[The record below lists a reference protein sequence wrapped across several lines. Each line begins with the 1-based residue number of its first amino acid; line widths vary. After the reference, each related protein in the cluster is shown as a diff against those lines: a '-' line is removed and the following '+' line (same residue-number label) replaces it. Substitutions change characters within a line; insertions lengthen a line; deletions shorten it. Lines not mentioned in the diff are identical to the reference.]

1 MGTRKKLVLASLVSV
16 MMVFAFVIGFV
27 PTHDSESTGAG
38 AGGRIAMVDLLDMIL
53 GQECDLQVVLSSR
66 VEGVWVKTPIDN
78 SAIPQI
84 PVPVSAEVTGT
95 GAASA
100 DVTFVANVDG
110 DPNTF
115 VSVDACAGEWTGD
128 QNATSLEVTGPVT
141 FPWSSGV
148 DVSPFITGLADTV
161 QTLAV
166 YSLVNAV
173 ENEKAITLSYQAAN
187 SALTNPIRL
196 TLNEVVGTV
205 DNDNNALPDNI
216 FTDVGPGQIWIANVL
231 LNGQLRTIL
240 VANLDQGDASKQ
252 TGTVYVSPDADIAV
266 EAPDTDSLVAAGLVD
281 AGQTALVIVELADT
295 LQTMVDAVD
304 GDNSWAARN
313 GWANDVLA
321 KAPGALTGLGQFV
334 EISLLYTYLDGSTL
348 LYDEIEDL
356 SSTGLNVTLSIS
368 NLDPGN
374 AKPQLWSFPSTV
386 ADNAGQVYIT
396 NEPGDNNWKLVYGE
410 TAAGDTNIVATFDT
424 LSIFAP
430 LDSGM
435 VITGATPNA
444 LPQGFTQALTLSGFF
459 PVQAGLNVAAAE
471 AAYQV
476 LVGGEVAAFRA
487 GSLAPKQTGVAMTA
501 DTIYVTAPAL
511 ESVGA
516 ADVQVLDLANTNIQA
531 TAAGLVNVI
540 GTAAVTASVDP
551 AAAGTIALAETGGGD
566 GFDLPEGNYA
576 LGTQVQA
583 ALTYD
588 PLTYTFDG
596 WTVNGVDVGDANP
609 LLFNVDAPTALVA
622 HLSII
627 AIDEWTLD
635 LSATAGGT
643 VVADP
648 AAPGPYATGTVV
660 ALTATANDDCNFT
673 GWGGL
678 NGADVV
684 DPENDGTGTITMDAD
699 KVVVAQFVCGECNAL
714 QLSAIPGGGGTVAVT
729 TAQNCPGGWLPDTVI
744 TIVATPNL
752 VDEFRFLNF
761 GGASAGDLTNISDPD
776 TETGAVT
783 ANLVMDGNKIII
795 ANFITR
801 TTVTGFVLLDGEVGA
816 EAWIFGGVV
825 RKITGTGLTNDTP
838 IFVDGV
844 QIQGFRAA
852 ADYTSIDIVIPPY
865 AGSSLAATVAVDIT
879 AGVGSEAFTLP
890 NALTYKRHEL
900 KDGVNT
906 TAFIVANPMVE
917 TTVAMTLDGT
927 EGSTTSVVLPALN
940 PPTGVNRVFGI
951 ARNAVAMPETKA
963 NTESIGALGT
973 GYISSLVAAGDIPA
987 GSSINNAYDFS
998 LHLYA
1003 ESEVKANTPPAGS
1016 GSYATASGL
1025 LDFGRPVDPDGNPD
1039 PAAASAVVTLPLD
1052 ASALTYADVRKG
1064 LTMWGVGTAFD
1075 YVTETTT
1082 VLNPPTVAYQSE
1094 LENDE
1099 VNPALTTATPDTGH
1113 PDTMIARLY
1122 TLNGFSLRSGALLTE
1137 EMQEGVKLFRKS
1149 GDNWFGFGTANGDI
1163 DGGTELKVVSPMGG
1177 IAWVDRIEFR
1187 SVAKATVATAK
1198 AANFTTVPGSDEYNL
1213 VLKTPKASA
1222 AGITD
1227 MVIFLKADPNTAAVT
1242 LERAFEYKKAA
1253 FPLDAI
1259 ILILLGLLIAGIGL
1273 LAGGDS
1279 GGGGGGPCFIAT
1291 AAYGTPLA
1299 GGIDTLRAVRD
1310 EYLLSNAAGTA
1321 FVDAYYQVSPAIA
1334 DVVAKSP
1341 VLAALVRVLL
1351 VPVIFLGKVALAM
1364 PMLTAIVGI
1373 SLGAACLL
1381 IRRKARG
1388 RA

>member
-1 MGTRKKLVLASLVSV
+1 MGTRKKLVVASLVSV

-27 PTHDSESTGAG
+27 PTHDTESTGAE

-53 GQECDLQVVLSSR
+53 GQQCDLQVTLSSR

-78 SAIPQI
+78 AQIPQI
-84 PVPVSAEVTGT
+84 PVPVAAEVTGA

-110 DPNTF
+110 DPDVF
-115 VSVDACAGEWTGD
+115 VSLDECAGEWTGEPE
-128 QNATSLEVTGPVT
+128 ATSLDITGPVT
-141 FPWSSGV
+141 APWISGV
-148 DVSPFITGLADTV
+148 DVSAFITGAANTV

-187 SALTNPIRL
+187 SALANPIRL

-216 FTDVGPGQIWIANVL
+216 FTDVTAGQIWIANVTID
-231 LNGQLRTIL
+231 GQLRTVL
-240 VANLDQGDASKQ
+240 VANLDQGAPAKQ
-252 TGTVYVSPDADIAV
+252 TGTVYVSPDANIAV

-281 AGQTALVIVELADT
+281 AGQTALLVVELADT
-295 LQTMVDAVD
+295 LQTMVDAVN

-313 GWANDVLA
+313 GWANEALA

-334 EISLLYTYLDGSTL
+334 EISLLYTYLDGSTV

-356 SSTGLNVTLSIS
+356 SSTDLNLTLSIS
-368 NLDPGN
+368 GLDPGN
-374 AKPQLWSFPSTV
+374 AKPQLWSFPSSV
-386 ADNAGQVYIT
+386 ADNAGQVFIT
-396 NEPGDNNWKLVYGE
+396 NEPGDHSWKLVYGE
-410 TAAGDTNIVATFDT
+410 TAAGDTSIVATFNT

-430 LDSGM
+430 LESGM

-444 LPQGFTQALTLSGFF
+444 VPQGFAQDLTLSGFF
-459 PVQAGLNVAAAE
+459 PVQAGLNVAAAT

-476 LVGGEVAAFRA
+476 LVGGEVAAFRS

-511 ESVGA
+511 ENVGP

-531 TAAGLVNVI
+531 TAPGLVNVI
-540 GTAAVTASVDP
+540 GTAAVTVSVEP
-551 AAAGTIALAETGGGD
+551 AAAGTVALAEIGGGD
-566 GFDLPEGNYA
+566 GFNLPDGTYA
-576 LGTQVQA
+576 LNTQVQA
-583 ALTYD
+583 TLTITDAAYS
-588 PLTYTFDG
+588 LVN
-596 WTVNGVDVGDANP
+596 WTVNGVNAGDANP
-609 LLFNVDAPTALVA
+609 LVFTVDAPTTLVA
-622 HLSII
+622 NL
-627 AIDEWTLD
+627 AGTVFYALD
-635 LSATAGGT
+635 LSATDGGA

-648 AAPGPYATGTVV
+648 SAGPYLLGTVV
-660 ALTATANDDCNFT
+660 ALTATADTDYAFA
-673 GWGGL
+673 GWGGA

-699 KVVVAQFVCGECNAL
+699 KEVVAQFVYTGVACNTL
-714 QLSAIPGGGGTVAVT
+714 QLIANPAAGGVVAVA
-729 TAQNCPGGWLPDTVI
+729 TAQNCPGGWLPDTEV

-776 TETGAVT
+776 SETGAVT
-783 ANLVMDGNKIII
+783 ANLVMNGDKNII

-844 QIQGFRAA
+844 QVQGFRAA
-852 ADYTSIDIVIPPY
+852 VDYTSVDIVIPPY
-865 AGSSLAATVAVDIT
+865 AGASLAATVAVDLT
-879 AGVGSEAFTLP
+879 AGTGSEAFTLP

-900 KDGVNT
+900 KSGVNT
-906 TAFIVANPMVE
+906 TAFIVDNPMAE

-927 EGSTTSVVLPALN
+927 EGYTTPVVLPALN
-940 PPTGVNRVFGI
+940 PPAGVNRVFGI
-951 ARNAVAMPETKA
+951 ARNAAVVPKTKA
-963 NTESIGALGT
+963 NTEPIGALGT
-973 GYISSLVAAGDIPA
+973 GYISTLVAAGDIPA
-987 GSSINNAYDFS
+987 GDSIDNAYDFS

-1025 LDFGRPVDPDGNPD
+1025 IDFGRPMDPDGNPD
-1039 PAAASAVVTLPLD
+1039 PAASAAVVTLPLD
-1052 ASALTYADVRKG
+1052 ATALTYADVRKG
-1064 LTMWGVGTAFD
+1064 LTVWGVGTAFD

-1082 VLNPPTVAYQSE
+1082 ILNPPTVDYQSE

-1099 VNPALTTATPDTGH
+1099 VDPVLTTATPDTGH

-1163 DGGTELKVVSPMGG
+1163 AGGTNLKIVSPMGG

-1187 SVAKATVATAK
+1187 SVAKATVATAN
-1198 AANFTTVPGSDEYNL
+1198 AANFVTVPGSDEYNL
-1213 VLKTPKASA
+1213 ELKTPKANA

-1227 MVIFLKADPNTAAVT
+1227 MVIFLKADPATAAVT

-1259 ILILLGLLIAGIGL
+1259 LLILLGLLIAGIGL

-1334 DVVAKSP
+1334 DAVAKSP

-1364 PMLTAIVGI
+1364 PMLTAIVGM

-1381 IRRKARG
+1381 IRRKARN